1 MKLHL
6 KAIARLLNCLSL
18 CLLLVMT
25 AVAASCAKSSD
36 TQSTASSSSTNAQY
50 ASQTIPM
57 DQPITAPAATL
68 IVYGMGCPLCAN
80 NVDKELLSVPGVSS
94 AAVDMS
100 NGFVKLTFTGDNR
113 PTPNRLAQ
121 SVKNA
126 GFTYKGIT
134 IP

>member
-1 MKLHL
+1 
-6 KAIARLLNCLSL
+6 
-18 CLLLVMT
+18 
-25 AVAASCAKSSD
+25 
-36 TQSTASSSSTNAQY
+36 
-50 ASQTIPM
+50 M
-57 DQPITAPAATL
+57 DEPITAPTATL

-94 AAVDMS
+94 AVIDMG
-100 NGFVKLTFTGDNR
+100 NGTVKLTFTEGNR

-126 GFTYKGIT
+126 GFTFKGIT